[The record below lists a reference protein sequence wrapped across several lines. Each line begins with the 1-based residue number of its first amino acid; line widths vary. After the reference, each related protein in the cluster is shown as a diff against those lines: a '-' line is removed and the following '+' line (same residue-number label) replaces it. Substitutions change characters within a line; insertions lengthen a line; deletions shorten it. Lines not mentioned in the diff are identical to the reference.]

1 MKTLRTV
8 LIVTGALIASGLIL
22 QMFWPWDPQ
31 EISLASRLDPPFWLE
46 GGSIAHPLGTDN
58 LGRDEIARLLAGG
71 RVSITTAF
79 SVVLISAIVG
89 TIVGVTAGFRGGV
102 LGSVLMRATE
112 AAFAF
117 PGLLLAVVVLAA
129 LGPSQGTMIVVLS
142 ALGWMGFARVT
153 NDLTLDVR
161 NRPFVMAA
169 EGLGMSSTRVLFV
182 HVLPQLRDSVITV
195 AVLEFAGVIL
205 AEASLSYLGM
215 GIQPPESSWGLMVAE
230 GQQYLSNA
238 WWLVTWPGL
247 VIATAVLLLN
257 FGSRALAR
265 VGGVDLPKELDAAA
279 AVPVATAAAATVLAD
294 EAGLRDAA
302 GDAGGDLLRVEDL
315 VVEYRGASGSTRVLD
330 GVSFAIE
337 PGKMFGVVG
346 ESGSGKSTIALALL
360 GLLPPNGSVRHG
372 DIIWGSRFGDRPGRF
387 GVVFQ
392 DPTRS
397 LNPLMPV
404 GRQVAEGVRKRRGV
418 DGDAARARAAELF
431 ELVGLSPAD
440 KYFRKFPFQL
450 SGGQCQRVMIAGAL
464 ALEPDL
470 LIADEP
476 TSALDVTIQAQILD
490 LLDDLRKE
498 LGMAVLLITHDF
510 GVVAGRC
517 DEVLVL
523 RRGTIVEQGPV
534 ASVMQNPQRAYTK
547 ALLDCI
553 PRLDT
558 PQARLMT
565 LSDTESLDDT
575 DEVTR

>member
-22 QMFWPWDPQ
+22 QLFWPWDPQ
-31 EISLASRLDPPFWLE
+31 EISLSSRLNPPFWLE

-79 SVVLISAIVG
+79 AVVLISALVG
-89 TIVGVTAGFRGGV
+89 TIVGVIAGFRGGV

-265 VGGVDLPKELDAAA
+265 VGGVELPKELDAAA

-294 EAGLRDAA
+294 ETGVRDAA
-302 GDAGGDLLRVEDL
+302 RDAGADLLRVEDL
-315 VVEYRGASGSTRVLD
+315 VVEYRGASGPTRVLD

-360 GLLPPNGSVRHG
+360 GLLPPNGSVRQG
-372 DIIWGSRFGDRPGRF
+372 DIVWGSRFGDRPGRF

-397 LNPLMPV
+397 LNPLMTV

-440 KYFRKFPFQL
+440 RYLGKFPFQL
-450 SGGQCQRVMIAGAL
+450 SGGQCQRVMIAAAL
-464 ALEPDL
+464 GLEPDL

-490 LLDDLRKE
+490 LLAELQKD

-553 PRLDT
+553 PRLDA

-565 LSDTESLDDT
+565 LSDTASLDDT